1 MAFIVEDGSEVPNAN
16 SYASVAFADS
26 YFTDRGGNT
35 VWDALSTTD
44 KETALVKAT
53 DYIDM
58 RFKLMFIGCRK
69 SRDQSLHWPRLNA
82 VQADGWWITSDEVP
96 VDLQKATVEYALQAA
111 QTSELIGKEATSGTA
126 SPKIAETVKVGPIT
140 VSEKYQDSAAQSR
153 VTGVDVISSSSL
165 SEYPHADLLIQDL
178 LNPSDNLDLWRG

>member
-1 MAFIVEDGSEVPNAN
+1 MAFIVEDGSEVSGAN

-26 YFTDRGGNT
+26 YFADRGDTIWDSLGNAAKEI
-35 VWDALSTTD
+35 ALI
-44 KETALVKAT
+44 KAT

-58 RFKLMFIGCRK
+58 RFKLLFIGCRK

-111 QTSELIGKEATSGTA
+111 QAGDLLAKEATDSNA

-153 VTGVDVISSSSL
+153 VVGVDVISAATI
-165 SEYPHADLLIQDL
+165 SEYPQADLLMQDL
-178 LNPSDNLDLWRG
+178 LMPADTQDLWRG